1 MVVGAPDGHDRS
13 GVQDWIMS
21 HAGHGTFDG
30 MRIHQLNCGTMT
42 GGVPARVLLVEAPDH
57 LVLVDTG
64 IGLADIADPAGR
76 LGPLR
81 HVLRPALDPAETA
94 VRRVEALGLDPR
106 DVRHIVLTHFDLD
119 HVGGL
124 ADFPEATV
132 HVTSEGLTWAVRTPR
147 FMERR
152 RYRRAQLAHR
162 PLYAEYEF
170 GSDRWEGFRV
180 VPLDHVAP
188 GMMLVD
194 LPGHTV
200 GHAGVFVPGGGAGV
214 TGGAEQAGVTA
225 GVEGAVGIASAGEHP
240 DDDDDNGRD
249 ILHAG
254 DAFYHRGQIDP
265 TIRVPAA
272 IGVQER
278 TLALEPDAIA
288 VTHSGLA
295 ALAARRAGS
304 LDVVCAHDPTGPG
317 GTTPGPDP
325 ESPARGSH

>member
-1 MVVGAPDGHDRS
+1 
-13 GVQDWIMS
+13 
-21 HAGHGTFDG
+21 

-42 GGVPARVLLVEAPDH
+42 GGIPSRVLLVEAPDH

-81 HVLRPALDPAETA
+81 HVLRPALDPAESA
-94 VRRVEALGLDPR
+94 VRRIEALGLDPR

-132 HVTSEGLTWAVRTPR
+132 HVTAEGLTWAVRTPR

-152 RYRRAQLAHR
+152 RYRRSQLAHR
-162 PLYAEYEF
+162 PVYAEYEF
-170 GSDRWEGFRV
+170 ASDRWEGFRV

-188 GMMLVD
+188 GMMMVD

-200 GHAGVFVPGGGAGV
+200 GHAGVFVPGGGAGG
-214 TGGAEQAGVTA
+214 TAGAER
-225 GVEGAVGIASAGEHP
+225 AVGTSGAGKKPDE
-240 DDDDDNGRD
+240 DDDDTGRD

-265 TIRVPAA
+265 TIRVPAQV
-272 IGVQER
+272 GVQER
-278 TLALEPDAIA
+278 ALALQPDSIA
-288 VTHSGLA
+288 LTHSGLA

-304 LDVVCAHDPTGPG
+304 LDVVCAHDPSGPG
-317 GTTPGPDP
+317 GITSDP
-325 ESPARGSH
+325 AAPSRGSH

>member
-1 MVVGAPDGHDRS
+1 MTHP
-13 GVQDWIMS
+13 
-21 HAGHGTFDG
+21 GHGTFDG

-42 GGVPARVLLVEAPDH
+42 GGIPSRVLLVEAPDH

-94 VRRVEALGLDPR
+94 VRRVESLGLDPR

-152 RYRRAQLAHR
+152 RYRRSQLAHR
-162 PLYAEYEF
+162 PVYAEYEF
-170 GSDRWEGFRV
+170 ASDRWEGFRV

-188 GMMLVD
+188 GMMMVD

-200 GHAGVFVPGGGAGV
+200 GHAGVFVPGGAGRN
-214 TGGAEQAGVTA
+214 
-225 GVEGAVGIASAGEHP
+225 P
-240 DDDDDNGRD
+240 DDDDDTGRD
-249 ILHAG
+249 IIHAG

-265 TIRVPAA
+265 TIRVPAS

-278 TLALEPDAIA
+278 ALALQPDAIA
-288 VTHSGLA
+288 LTHSGLA

-304 LDVVCAHDPTGPG
+304 LDVVCAHDPSGPG
-317 GTTPGPDP
+317 GTSSDGPASTGGRMSDP
-325 ESPARGSH
+325 EPPARGSH